1 MYRLDADYDGWAMSL
16 TTPSLGALAACAE
29 HLGARTA
36 AWVKPFASFKPSQ
49 RIAYAWEPVVFKS
62 ARGRGE
68 GATPMRD
75 FLSEPI
81 TLRKGLIGA
90 KPERFCRWIAD
101 LLGYIE
107 GDELV
112 DIFPGT
118 GIMGRVLAQ
127 TRMDLDA

>member
-1 MYRLDADYDGWAMSL
+1 
-16 TTPSLGALAACAE
+16 
-29 HLGARTA
+29 
-36 AWVKPFASFKPSQ
+36 
-49 RIAYAWEPVVFKS
+49 
-62 ARGRGE
+62 
-68 GATPMRD
+68 MRD